1 MTTLD
6 TATGLLDRALTLDPQ
21 AAIRPE
27 PFGALVYHY
36 GNRRLVFLKHPDV
49 VRVVT
54 SLAEHESVRSALE
67 ACGIEARRHPAFER
81 AVSSL
86 VDAEIL
92 HDRPR

>member
-1 MTTLD
+1 MAAVD
-6 TATGLLDRALTLDPQ
+6 TPAAILDRALAIDPR

-49 VRVVT
+49 VRVVEAIADHAT
-54 SLAEHESVRSALE
+54 LRDALA
-67 ACGIEARRHPAFER
+67 ACDVAPERHPAFAR
-81 AVSSL
+81 AIDSL

-92 HDRPR
+92 HARAH

>member
-6 TATGLLDRALTLDPQ
+6 DTTGLRSRALALDPQ

-49 VRVVT
+49 VRVVEVIADHPT
-54 SLAEHESVRSALE
+54 VADALE
-67 ACGIEARRHPAFER
+67 ACGIEPRRHAAFER
-81 AVSSL
+81 AITSL
-86 VDAEIL
+86 VEAEIL
-92 HDRPR
+92 HDRAR